1 MTLELVGGVA
11 GIKTSLLGPSADD
24 STKQVYLYGAEVN
37 CGALPYFDGTTRRID
52 GPDEAIELRE
62 LRMHR
67 DGLVRDFPLLW
78 CAARPVDALA
88 MNLFMEHRYRGLFA
102 QPKVGGK
109 RNLRG
114 GVIVQTLWCVA
125 NSLRGFLGWLA
136 HTDTDWRET
145 FAVAD
150 SDRAKAWLPPYRF
163 RSHLID
169 RVEAAEI
176 SRDTANL
183 YISHVRQFYE
193 WAVRTE
199 RMRRVPFEYT
209 FVPISKPR
217 KDGGFDLLF
226 DAPQAGSAMMVQTS
240 DLAIPK
246 KYKKKTAAL
255 DDGLT
260 PYSLQE
266 LTWLFGSEHM
276 QLAGRRLWAQMAYV
290 CGLRAHEVVALPEDA
305 VVQPSGGAPRAF
317 PFRVLGK
324 GNKERTVLV
333 PTFLMEA
340 LYLYKNSDER
350 LHRAAKWDL
359 RYGTDRERPM
369 FLNRSGARIASAS
382 LTNLTS
388 CVAKDLAKGGVDF
401 RRSFH
406 DLRATFA
413 TSLARFMLERQMP
426 LGFIQYKLMAL
437 LGHDNFSTTQKY
449 INFARTV
456 TFEHQMQDWVDQIF
470 GGLGP
475 MLDGE
480 AKR

>member
-1 MTLELVGGVA
+1 MTLELVGGSA
-11 GIKTSLLGPSADD
+11 GITTAPMGLSVVDP
-24 STKQVYLYGAEVN
+24 TKQVHLYSAQVN
-37 CGALPYFDGTTRRID
+37 CGALPYFDGTTRLLD
-52 GPDEAIELRE
+52 GPDGAIELRE

-67 DGLVRDFPLLW
+67 DGVVEDFPLLW
-78 CAARPVDALA
+78 CAARPVDALE

-102 QPKVGGK
+102 RPKVGGK

-114 GVIVQTLWCVA
+114 GVVVQTLRCVA

-136 HTDTDWRET
+136 DTGTDWRET
-145 FAVAD
+145 SAVAD
-150 SDRAKAWLPPYRF
+150 SDRAKAWLPAYRF
-163 RSHLID
+163 RSNLIE
-169 RVEAAEI
+169 RVEAGEI

-199 RMRRVPFEYT
+199 RIRRIPFKYS

-217 KDGGFDLLF
+217 KDGSFDLLF
-226 DAPQAGSAMMVQTS
+226 GAQQGGRAMMVQTS

-246 KYKKKTAAL
+246 KYKRKAAAL

-266 LTWLFGSEHM
+266 LTWFFGSDHM
-276 QLAGRRLWAQMAYV
+276 KLAGRRLWAQMAYV
-290 CGLRAHEVVALPEDA
+290 CGLRAHEVVALPEGV
-305 VVQPSGGAPRAF
+305 VVQPSGSAPRAF

-333 PTFLMEA
+333 PTFLMDE
-340 LYLYKNSDER
+340 LYRFKNSDER

-359 RYGTDRERPM
+359 RYGAGGERPM
-369 FLNRSGARIASAS
+369 FLNRSGERIESAS
-382 LTNLTS
+382 LTNMTS
-388 CVAKDLAKGGVDF
+388 SVAKELAKGGVDF

-475 MLDGE
+475 MLDVE
-480 AKR
+480 AKK

>member
-1 MTLELVGGVA
+1 M
-11 GIKTSLLGPSADD
+11 KTTPTGSSEIEP
-24 STKQVYLYGAEVN
+24 TKQVHLYRAEVN
-37 CGALPYFDGTTRRID
+37 CGALLYFDGATRQID
-52 GPDEAIELRE
+52 GPDGAIELRE

-67 DGLVRDFPLLW
+67 DGLVQDFPLLW
-78 CAARPVDALA
+78 CAARPVDALE

-102 QPKVGGK
+102 RPKVGGK

-136 HTDTDWRET
+136 ETGTDWRET
-145 FAVAD
+145 SAVAD
-150 SDRAKAWLPPYRF
+150 SDRAKSWLPAYRF
-163 RSHLID
+163 RSRLIE
-169 RVEAAEI
+169 RVEADEI

-199 RMRRVPFEYT
+199 RIRRIPFKYT

-217 KDGGFDLLF
+217 KDGSFDLLF
-226 DAPQAGSAMMVQTS
+226 GTPMGGKAMMVQTS

-246 KYKKKTAAL
+246 KYKKKAAAL

-260 PYSLQE
+260 PCSLQE
-266 LTWLFGSEHM
+266 LTWFFGSDHM
-276 QLAGRRLWAQMAYV
+276 QLAGRRLWAHMAYV
-290 CGLRAHEVVALPEDA
+290 CGLRAHEVVSLPEGV
-305 VVQPSGGAPRAF
+305 VVQPSKSGPMAF
-317 PFRVLGK
+317 PFRVVGK

-333 PTFLMEA
+333 PPFLMEE
-340 LYLYKNSDER
+340 LYRYKNSEER
-350 LHRAAKWDL
+350 IHRAAKWDL
-359 RYGTDRERPM
+359 RYGADGERPM
-369 FLNRSGARIASAS
+369 FLNRSGERIASAS

-388 CVAKDLAKGGVDF
+388 CVAKELAERGIDF

-413 TSLARFMLERQMP
+413 TTLAKFMLERQMP
-426 LGFIQYKLMAL
+426 IGFIQYKLMAL

-456 TFEHQMQDWVDQIF
+456 TFEQQMQDWVEQIF
-470 GGLGP
+470 GGLVP
-475 MLDGE
+475 MLDVE
-480 AKR
+480 AKK